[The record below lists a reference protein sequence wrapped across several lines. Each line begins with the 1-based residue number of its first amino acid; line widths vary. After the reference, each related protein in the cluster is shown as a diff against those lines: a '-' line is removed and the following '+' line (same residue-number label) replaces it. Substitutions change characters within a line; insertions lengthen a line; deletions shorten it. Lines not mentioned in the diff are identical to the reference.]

1 MEGLRYM
8 ATIFLQ
14 KESRLKVSAL
24 PSEGLETKGQP
35 HG

>member
-1 MEGLRYM
+1 MEGLRYV

-14 KESRLKVSAL
+14 KEWRLKVSAL
-24 PSEGLETKGQP
+24 PPEGLETKGQA